1 MDKSLKVNLEK
12 SKLDIEFNISDEL
25 DLITCIPTD
34 DKNHNNLAINTLF
47 EIKSYLN
54 TFGTQD
60 CKTVAEFIYKF
71 TLFDEED
78 FECFKSRLIYEFFQ
92 TPFETNVLSKNIF
105 DIYLDSI
112 LLLIKKVLSQNLDDP
127 HFSGI
132 IALRRLQ
139 QYLYVTE
146 KNIDKY
152 FFLEECGFTKTEIS
166 ELVRR
171 NKLEFDRWHGEQP
184 VDWL

>member
-1 MDKSLKVNLEK
+1 MDKSLKVNLKK
-12 SKLDIEFNISDEL
+12 SKLDIESNISDEL

-34 DKNHNNLAINTLF
+34 DKKHNNLAINTLF

-60 CKTVAEFIYKF
+60 CKTVVEFIYKF
-71 TLFDEED
+71 TLFDQED
-78 FECFKSRLIYEFFQ
+78 MECLKNRLIYEFFQ
-92 TPFETNVLSKNIF
+92 TQYETSILSKNIF
-105 DIYLDSI
+105 DIYLDNI

-132 IALRRLQ
+132 TALRKLQ

-152 FFLEECGFTKTEIS
+152 SFLEEYGFTKNEIS

-171 NKLEFDRWHGEQP
+171 NKLELEIWHGEQP